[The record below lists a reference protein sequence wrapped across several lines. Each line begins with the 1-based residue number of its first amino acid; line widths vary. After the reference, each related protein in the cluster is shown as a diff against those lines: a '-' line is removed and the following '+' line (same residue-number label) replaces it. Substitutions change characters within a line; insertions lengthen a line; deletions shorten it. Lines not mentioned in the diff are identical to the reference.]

1 MPNTSIPATGK
12 GLPNTTRRALLW
24 GLAATSTAAAVAV
37 APDAHGANVVRAPSH
52 ACDQAE
58 NPELIS
64 AYDKFYDACAELK
77 EAQDA
82 FEWLAD
88 EWRHQWPL
96 APEELL
102 LNANAQ
108 ENRHSTA
115 AAERDII
122 GRFLL
127 RDTNTVTKR
136 LSREFRGQTRQTC
149 FTLLTSEKAR
159 ELLDRWERH
168 APKGRT
174 EKSLAR
180 NVAFR
185 EEAIKK
191 CTRDIGLAE
200 RYEAQTARLRTIS
213 GVDAAQARVRDV
225 STRMRKAADEVSR
238 CDARTMTG
246 LGMKADALTVTAS
259 ELMKLTESDGTPL
272 GQFARLVK
280 SVAEVAG
287 RASV

>member
-1 MPNTSIPATGK
+1 MPNHVIPAAAE

-24 GLAATSTAAAVAV
+24 GLAAASTAAAVAV
-37 APDAHGANVVRAPSH
+37 APDAHGADVVRAPYL

-64 AYDKFYDACAELK
+64 AYEKFYDACAELK

-82 FEWLAD
+82 LEWLAD

-108 ENRHSTA
+108 DNRHST

-127 RDTNTVTKR
+127 RDTSTVTKR
-136 LSREFRGQTRQTC
+136 LSREFREKTRQTC
-149 FTLLTSEKAR
+149 FTLITSEKAR

-180 NVAFR
+180 NLAFR
-185 EEAIKK
+185 EEAIKE
-191 CTRDIGLAE
+191 CTRDIALAE

-213 GVDAAQARVRDV
+213 GVDAAQARVRDA

-238 CDARTMTG
+238 CDARTMAG
-246 LGMKADALTVTAS
+246 LGMRADALTVTAS
-259 ELMKLTESDGTPL
+259 DLMKLTESDGTPL
-272 GQFARLVK
+272 GQLARLVK

-287 RASV
+287 RAAV

>member
-1 MPNTSIPATGK
+1 MPNHVIPAAAE

-24 GLAATSTAAAVAV
+24 GLAAASTAAVVAV
-37 APDAHGANVVRAPSH
+37 APDAHGADVVRAPYL

-64 AYDKFYDACAELK
+64 AYEKFYDACAELK

-82 FEWLAD
+82 LEWLAD

-108 ENRHSTA
+108 DNRHST

-127 RDTNTVTKR
+127 RDTSTVTKR
-136 LSREFRGQTRQTC
+136 LSREFREKTRQTC
-149 FTLLTSEKAR
+149 FTLITSEKAR

-180 NVAFR
+180 NLAFK
-185 EEAIKK
+185 EEAIKE
-191 CTRDIGLAE
+191 CTRDIALAE

-213 GVDAAQARVRDV
+213 GVDAAQARVRDA

-238 CDARTMTG
+238 CDARTMAG
-246 LGMKADALTVTAS
+246 LGMRADALTVTAS
-259 ELMKLTESDGTPL
+259 DLMKLTESDGTPL
-272 GQFARLVK
+272 GQLARLVK

-287 RASV
+287 RAAV

>member
-1 MPNTSIPATGK
+1 MPNEAIAATAE

-24 GLAATSTAAAVAV
+24 GLAAASTAAAVVV
-37 APDAHGANVVRAPSH
+37 APDAHGADVVRAPSL

-82 FEWLAD
+82 LEWLAD

-108 ENRHSTA
+108 DNRHST

-127 RDTNTVTKR
+127 RDTSTLTKR
-136 LSREFRGQTRQTC
+136 LSREFREKTRQTC

-180 NVAFR
+180 NLAFR
-185 EEAIKK
+185 EEAIKE
-191 CTRDIGLAE
+191 CTRDIALAE

-213 GVDAAQARVRDV
+213 GVDAAQARVRDA
-225 STRMRKAADEVSR
+225 STRMRKAADAVSR
-238 CDARTMTG
+238 CDARTMAG
-246 LGMKADALTVTAS
+246 LGMRADALTVTAS
-259 ELMKLTESDGTPL
+259 DLIKLTESDGTPL

-280 SVAEVAG
+280 SVTEVAG
-287 RASV
+287 RAAV

>member
-1 MPNTSIPATGK
+1 MPNTSIPAIAEGM
-12 GLPNTTRRALLW
+12 PNATRRALLW
-24 GLAATSTAAAVAV
+24 GLAAASTAAAVAV
-37 APDAHGANVVRAPSH
+37 APDAHGANVVRAPSL
-52 ACDQAE
+52 ASDQAE

-64 AYDKFYDACAELK
+64 AYDKFYDACAELN

-82 FEWLAD
+82 LEWLAD

-108 ENRHSTA
+108 DNRQST

-127 RDTNTVTKR
+127 RDTSTVTKR
-136 LSREFRGQTRQTC
+136 LSREFREKTRQTC

-180 NVAFR
+180 NLAFR
-185 EEAIKK
+185 EEAIKE
-191 CTRDIGLAE
+191 CTRDIALAE

-213 GVDAAQARVRDV
+213 GVDAAQARARDA

-238 CDARTMTG
+238 CDARTMAG
-246 LGMKADALTVTAS
+246 LGMRADALTVTAS
-259 ELMKLTESDGTPL
+259 DLMKLTESDGTPL
-272 GQFARLVK
+272 GQLTRLVK
-280 SVAEVAG
+280 SVVEVAG
-287 RASV
+287 RAGV

>member
-1 MPNTSIPATGK
+1 MPNISIPATAE
-12 GLPNTTRRALLW
+12 GLPNATRRALLW
-24 GLAATSTAAAVAV
+24 GLAAASTAAAVAV
-37 APDAHGANVVRAPSH
+37 APDAHGVDVVRAPSL

-82 FEWLAD
+82 LEWLAD

-108 ENRHSTA
+108 DNRHST

-122 GRFLL
+122 GRFLF
-127 RDTNTVTKR
+127 RDTSTVTKR
-136 LSREFRGQTRQTC
+136 LSREFREKTRQTC

-180 NVAFR
+180 NLAFR
-185 EEAIKK
+185 EEAIKE
-191 CTRDIGLAE
+191 CNRDIGLAE

-213 GVDAAQARVRDV
+213 GVDAAQVRVRNA
-225 STRMRKAADEVSR
+225 STRMRMAADEVSR
-238 CDARTMTG
+238 CDARTMAG
-246 LGMKADALTVTAS
+246 LGMRADALTVTAS
-259 ELMKLTESDGTPL
+259 DLMKLTESDGTPL
-272 GQFARLVK
+272 GQLTRLVK

-287 RASV
+287 RAAV

>member
-1 MPNTSIPATGK
+1 MPNTSIPATAEGM
-12 GLPNTTRRALLW
+12 PNATRRALLW
-24 GLAATSTAAAVAV
+24 GLAAASTAAAVAV
-37 APDAHGANVVRAPSH
+37 APDAHGAGVVRAPSL

-58 NPELIS
+58 NPKLIS

-82 FEWLAD
+82 LEWLAD

-102 LNANAQ
+102 VNANAQ
-108 ENRHSTA
+108 DNRHST

-127 RDTNTVTKR
+127 RDTSTVTKG
-136 LSREFRGQTRQTC
+136 LSREFREKTRQTC

-185 EEAIKK
+185 EEAIKE

-213 GVDAAQARVRDV
+213 GVDAAQARVRDA
-225 STRMRKAADEVSR
+225 STRMRKVADEVSR

-287 RASV
+287 RVPV